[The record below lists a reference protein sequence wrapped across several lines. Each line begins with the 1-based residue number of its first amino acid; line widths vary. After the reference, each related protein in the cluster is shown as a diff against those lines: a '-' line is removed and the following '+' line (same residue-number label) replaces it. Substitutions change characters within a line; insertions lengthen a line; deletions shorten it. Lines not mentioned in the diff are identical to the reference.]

1 MSSTRLAQNPTRKA
15 SKAIAATQTE
25 ITLLVID
32 ATVSKNQNVLAKLEA
47 IRDCLRT
54 AKNELNSINTG
65 N

>member
-1 MSSTRLAQNPTRKA
+1 MSGTRLAQNPTLKA

-32 ATVSKNQNVLAKLEA
+32 ATTSKNQNVLGRLCV
-47 IRDCLRT
+47 IRECLRK
-54 AKNELNSINTG
+54 AQNELESINTG